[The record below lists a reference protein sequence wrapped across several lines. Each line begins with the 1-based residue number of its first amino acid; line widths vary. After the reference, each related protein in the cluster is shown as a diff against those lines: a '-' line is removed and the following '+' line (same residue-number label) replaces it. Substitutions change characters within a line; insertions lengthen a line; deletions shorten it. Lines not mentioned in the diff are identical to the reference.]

1 MMNLERDI
9 GTAAPKPPPLPGT
22 PRIRFYVLC
31 KDEAANIGKCIA
43 ALRQAGMPVTLYDSG
58 SGDETCAIAAR
69 ERVDVVRH
77 TYIDH
82 CHAYNEITSA
92 TDTPLCGILDADM
105 EVSPELLAEILALL
119 ESTDVVTCPIRMYVD
134 GLPLPRGSLCPPKA
148 VAFRRG
154 RAYFEPVGH
163 GERLV
168 AGLRVATTSQ
178 TLRHNDLKP
187 YAAYLA
193 SQLRYSERFAARAA
207 HGQRN
212 WRDWLRFNTPFMVLV
227 TPAYSLLVKGGIF
240 SRSGWLYAIDRLIA
254 EALMFRRS
262 IEARLRGRKG

>member
-1 MMNLERDI
+1 MTNLKHNPGEVA
-9 GTAAPKPPPLPGT
+9 AAPSNAHGL

-43 ALRQAGMPVTLYDSG
+43 ALRQAGVPVTLFDSG
-58 SGDETCAIAAR
+58 SGDDTCRIAAR
-69 ERVDVVRH
+69 ERVDVVRY

-105 EVSPELLAEILALL
+105 EVSPELVAEILTLL
-119 ESTDVVTCPIRMYVD
+119 ESADVVTCPIRMYVD

-148 VAFRRG
+148 VAFRCG
-154 RAYFEPVGH
+154 RAYFAPVGH

-178 TLRHNDLKP
+178 PLRHNDLKP

-193 SQLRYSERFAARAA
+193 SQLRYSEKFAARAA

-212 WRDWLRFNTPFMVLV
+212 WRDWLRFNTPLMMLV

-262 IEARLRGRKG
+262 IEARLRGRKH